1 MNHDGGHRSLP
12 WPQPATPARGV
23 VQMRR
28 EFWTN
33 NRKFVVEN
41 SSYRPVGRGELF
53 DIFTDLTNVET
64 ATHMLGR
71 RGTRAPDAAQTRW
84 LYFAFRF
91 LRDNKAQLVGVN
103 LNQALVSLFRVVD
116 EGQIRARAVD
126 LTSELN
132 FGREVLRIIGYRRT
146 YLAGRLAVPKNPS
159 ALEQFFERDDKLPPQ
174 TSLDLDE
181 SLLRGQLETDIVA
194 LMKAH
199 DPGGFASIRLRRDP
213 LGTAKAVHRFA
224 RKHFRPYIAAIE
236 TLPVTISAPLTD
248 RVSLL
253 EDEFT
258 DDRRV
263 ALLANR
269 AEHLDLLTA
278 AHYNS
283 NRQRDEQVLE
293 EILRDVLK
301 RRKDVE
307 DLVDRHL
314 RVTPRAGHTQKFVK
328 LQRDFQRDKAHTEKQ
343 ARANAQWQR
352 VGSISHEL
360 MHFYCHDD
368 FEKKS
373 GSVKFGQVITEGFT
387 ELLGL
392 ELYDALRQQV
402 INNTDTDLIKG
413 LRAGAAADE
422 FKQAANDASRQSYV
436 KALNRAREI
445 QTRVGKPN
453 VWAAY
458 FLGKPQLI
466 GLA

>member
-1 MNHDGGHRSLP
+1 MKHEGCHRSLQ
-12 WPQPATPARGV
+12 WPQPAIPARPV

-33 NRKFVVEN
+33 NQKFVVEN
-41 SSYRPVGRGELF
+41 SSFRPVGHDGLF
-53 DIFTDLTNVET
+53 DIFTDLTNLQT
-64 ATHMLGR
+64 ANFMLGPS
-71 RGTRAPDAAQTRW
+71 GKYKPDGEQARW
-84 LYFAFRF
+84 LYFALKF
-91 LRDNKAQLVGVN
+91 LRDNQAQLVGVN
-103 LNQALVSLFRVVD
+103 LKQAMATLFRVVC
-116 EGQIRARAVD
+116 EGQIRARAVS

-132 FGREVLRIIGYRRT
+132 FGREVLRLVGYRRT
-146 YLAGRLAVPKNPS
+146 YLAARLAAPKDPS
-159 ALEQFFERDDKLPPQ
+159 ALEQYFERDDKPN
-174 TSLDLDE
+174 TTVDLDE
-181 SLLRGQLETDIVA
+181 GLLRGQLETDIVA

-199 DPGGFASIRLRRDP
+199 DPRAYVSIRLRRDP

-236 TLPVTISAPLTD
+236 TLPVTISAPLAD

-253 EDEFT
+253 EEEFT
-258 DDRRV
+258 DARRV
-263 ALLANR
+263 GLLANR
-269 AEHLDLLTA
+269 AEELDLLTA

-293 EILRDVLK
+293 DILGDVLK
-301 RRKDVE
+301 RRKDVQ

-343 ARANAQWQR
+343 ARAHAQWQR
-352 VGSISHEL
+352 IGSISHEL
-360 MHFYCHDD
+360 MHFYCHHD

-373 GSVKFGQVITEGFT
+373 SSVKFGQVITEGFT

-402 INNTDTDLIKG
+402 INNADTDLIKD

-422 FKQAANDASRQSYV
+422 FKQAANHGSRQGYV
-436 KALNRAREI
+436 KALNRASDI

-453 VWAAY
+453 VRAAY
-458 FLGKPQLI
+458 FLGKPELI